1 MSGRPGVAPEAPRC
15 HAPLLRLAC
24 PACAAGLVASR
35 DGLACP
41 GCGADYPERDGLL
54 ALVSR
59 AASSGAPG
67 FDPHFFPGLEQIEER
82 HFWFLVRRR
91 LIRQRL
97 LRHVPD
103 LAGRALFDIGCGT
116 GSLLA
121 YLERGGVPLAG
132 ACDAYPQA
140 LACARRRVRAPLVL
154 IAEGQPPPLAAGQ
167 TLISM
172 FDVLEHL
179 DDDAGTLRWLA
190 SVLAPGGVLVLTVPA
205 HPFLY
210 DEKDRLSQHRR
221 RYTRAGLRALLA
233 AAGFEVRAL
242 EHFMAALL
250 IPRLVGRLL
259 PIGTQSNPDGPDTLK
274 VVPGLN
280 GLMLALLETERRL
293 TSWGGPPF
301 GTSLLAIAR
310 RA

>member
-1 MSGRPGVAPEAPRC
+1 MAAPK
-15 HAPLLRLAC
+15 
-24 PACAAGLVASR
+24 
-35 DGLACP
+35 GLACP
-41 GCGADYPERDGLL
+41 RCRADYEEREGVLS
-54 ALVSR
+54 LV
-59 AASSGAPG
+59 AGTGPPGAPG
-67 FDPHFFPGLEQIEER
+67 YDPHFFPGLEQIEER

-97 LRHVPD
+97 WRHVPD
-103 LAGRALFDIGCGT
+103 LKSRALFDIGSGT

-140 LACARRRVRAPLVL
+140 LEGARRRVQAPLIL
-154 IAEGQPPPLAAGQ
+154 IAEGQRPPLAGGQ

-179 DDDAGTLRWLA
+179 DDDAGTLDWLA

-221 RYTRAGLRALLA
+221 RYTRAGLRALLL
-233 AAGFEVRAL
+233 AAGFRLRAL
-242 EHFMAALL
+242 EHFMALMVL
-250 IPRLVGRLL
+250 PRLLGRLL
-259 PIGTQSNPDGPDTLK
+259 PIGTRRDAGGPATLA

-280 GLMLALLETERRL
+280 GLMHALLETERRL
-293 TSWGGPPF
+293 TWLGRPPF
-301 GTSLLAIAR
+301 GTSLLAIAER
-310 RA
+310 P